1 MKYVCKLC
9 KRDFTETHHVCSSD
23 VEFVRAHTMAH
34 LKDLVR
40 DMHKVCKRV
49 VDGVDLLQKPDEDL
63 AKDVML
69 RTEIIEGGLFDE

>member
-9 KRDFTETHHVCSSD
+9 KRDFTETHRVCSSD

-49 VDGVDLLQKPDEDL
+49 VDVGWVGKTHEDL

>member
-1 MKYVCKLC
+1 
-9 KRDFTETHHVCSSD
+9 
-23 VEFVRAHTMAH
+23 MAH